1 MRTSF
6 TCQCQLFLVFIS
18 LMPVLSAQENSHA
31 KKFRPNHISV
41 AATTM
46 HTAAPFASFS
56 SLFVKDYHPG
66 IELASG
72 FNWKSRK
79 RHDLVQTVRTGYSYH
94 RWVQH
99 SIVLYTDFGYRYK
112 FPKDFAA
119 SAKLGG
125 GYMRAIVASEVFAD
139 GQAHGEQYSK
149 ITSGRSQAIV
159 TAGFSISKKINALC
173 NSTLFLEYQQR
184 LQTPFIKSYVPLL
197 PYNCM
202 LIGFSFPLRQKRN
215 ETASIPSYSYHKDFV
230 Y

>member
-6 TCQCQLFLVFIS
+6 NRQGQLSLAFIS
-18 LMPVLSAQENSHA
+18 LISVLSAQENSQT
-31 KKFRPNHISV
+31 KKFRPDHISV
-41 AATTM
+41 AVTTM

-66 IELASG
+66 IEFASG
-72 FNWKSRK
+72 FNWKSKK

-112 FPKDFAA
+112 FPKDFAT
-119 SAKLGG
+119 SVKLGG
-125 GYMRAIVASEVFAD
+125 GYMRAIVAGEVFAD
-139 GQAHGEQYSK
+139 GQAHGEQYRK
-149 ITSGRSQAIV
+149 ITSGRSQAIL
-159 TAGFSISKKINALC
+159 AGSFSVSKKIYALF

-197 PYNCM
+197 PYNYM
-202 LIGFSFPLRQKRN
+202 MVGFSFPLRQKRN
-215 ETASIPSYSYHKDFV
+215 ETVLIPSYGHHRDFV